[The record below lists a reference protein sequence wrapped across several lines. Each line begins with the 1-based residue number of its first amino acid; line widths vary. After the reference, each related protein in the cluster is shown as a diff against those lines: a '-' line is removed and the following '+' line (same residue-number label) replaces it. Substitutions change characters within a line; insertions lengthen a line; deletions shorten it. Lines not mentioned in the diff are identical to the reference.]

1 MPTITQLLLFSAAA
15 SVLTRAYAPA
25 YSIGY
30 ASNFFLLFLAL
41 VFTKSTW
48 SIFIYPK
55 LFSPLRHLPT
65 PSDND
70 FFTGQTKAVFR
81 EASSRPMR
89 RWIETVAND
98 GLIYYSVWFRQRVLV
113 TNPKTLAEVLVT
125 KNYEFIKPGHVR
137 DSLERILGVG
147 LLLAEGDEH
156 KKQRKDLMPAFNF
169 RHVKDLYPVFW
180 DKSREM
186 VEHLKAVSK
195 STAPL
200 SEKLGQSV
208 TDPEK
213 AAADAPTH
221 APGAIEVGEW
231 SSRATL
237 DIIGKAGMGRDFDAL
252 SNPNNE
258 LNRHYQNVFSLGRGS
273 GKYWQIAGFFIPFW
287 ILKNIPNKRVSILIT
302 THLIVMN

>member
-1 MPTITQLLLFSAAA
+1 M
-15 SVLTRAYAPA
+15 
-25 YSIGY
+25 
-30 ASNFFLLFLAL
+30 
-41 VFTKSTW
+41 
-48 SIFIYPK
+48 
-55 LFSPLRHLPT
+55 
-65 PSDND
+65 
-70 FFTGQTKAVFR
+70 
-81 EASSRPMR
+81 
-89 RWIETVAND
+89 
-98 GLIYYSVWFRQRVLV
+98 
-113 TNPKTLAEVLVT
+113 
-125 KNYEFIKPGHVR
+125 
-137 DSLERILGVG
+137 
-147 LLLAEGDEH
+147 LAEGDEH

-195 STAPL
+195 STAPS

-213 AAADAPTH
+213 AAAGAPTH

-287 ILKNIPNKRVSILIT
+287 ILKNIPNKRVSISIETYFDWSELTSLQNQEILEAQAYIKKTCRDLIKGKRQAMEEKKT
-302 THLIVMN
+302 TGIDIISVALESGGFSDEDLVNQMMTFLVAGHETTSTALMYATLFPQSP